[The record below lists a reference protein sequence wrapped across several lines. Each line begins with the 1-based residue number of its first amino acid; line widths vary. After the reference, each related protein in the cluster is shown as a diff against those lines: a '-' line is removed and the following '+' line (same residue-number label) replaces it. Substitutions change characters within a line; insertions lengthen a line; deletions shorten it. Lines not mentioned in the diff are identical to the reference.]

1 MARRGALADEKK
13 KESPHNS
20 LVHQMSCTGE
30 RSLVIYDKGLSA
42 GEAPEV
48 KKKSSTQERLGRNL
62 TNQERDAHQ
71 RGGWESEREGG
82 RRTIG

>member
-1 MARRGALADEKK
+1 MGCTGWRKK
-13 KESPHNS
+13 EKESPHNS

-30 RSLVIYDKGLSA
+30 RSLIIYDKGLSA
-42 GEAPEV
+42 GEAVEV
-48 KKKSSTQERLGRNL
+48 KKKKSSTQERLGRNP

-82 RRTIG
+82 RRAVG

>member
-1 MARRGALADEKK
+1 MHWLAKK
-13 KESPHNS
+13 KKNVLTTLSFIK
-20 LVHQMSCTGE
+20 MSCTGE

-42 GEAPEV
+42 GEALEV

-82 RRTIG
+82 RRAIG